1 MSGEVQSGT
10 YDASPDYYAVH
21 AYTTLHLH
29 QYYYGAIP
37 TVRPEFALTEVYESA
52 YIPLHST
59 ADLQFCAAPP
69 YCTEHT
75 YSTIHTLYSTGP
87 TTGWAGRPTTSF
99 PLLRRT
105 FIFTSCDSLYTVP
118 SSTLVESQPPRPR
131 HLVSWSSV
139 FPRLSVPVETS
150 KGRILSTDIAPHAS
164 RQRACERYVPYM
176 YVDDQTNIAPLL
188 AANIA
193 IVQGLAPP
201 RPAAE
206 VAQEAPKPPANGN
219 SKRITTPHACAE
231 CKRRKIRCD
240 GRQPCGQCLGC
251 RSPKPCYYDKHR
263 QRVIPSRK

>member
-1 MSGEVQSGT
+1 VSGEVQSGT

-21 AYTTLHLH
+21 TYTTLHLH

-131 HLVSWSSV
+131 HLVRFVVLCVSPLIST
-139 FPRLSVPVETS
+139 RGNI
-150 KGRILSTDIAPHAS
+150 KGSNSLDRHRSP
-164 RQRACERYVPYM
+164 CV
-176 YVDDQTNIAPLL
+176 
-188 AANIA
+188 
-193 IVQGLAPP
+193 
-201 RPAAE
+201 
-206 VAQEAPKPPANGN
+206 PPA
-219 SKRITTPHACAE
+219 SLRTLCSIRVC
-231 CKRRKIRCD
+231 RRSD
-240 GRQPCGQCLGC
+240 
-251 RSPKPCYYDKHR
+251 
-263 QRVIPSRK
+263 

>member
-1 MSGEVQSGT
+1 MPS
-10 YDASPDYYAVH
+10 SPLAETR
-21 AYTTLHLH
+21 A
-29 QYYYGAIP
+29 
-37 TVRPEFALTEVYESA
+37 TV
-52 YIPLHST
+52 
-59 ADLQFCAAPP
+59 
-69 YCTEHT
+69 
-75 YSTIHTLYSTGP
+75 
-87 TTGWAGRPTTSF
+87 
-99 PLLRRT
+99 T
-105 FIFTSCDSLYTVP
+105 FIRFMVLCTSPLI
-118 SSTLVESQPPRPR
+118 STPKNIKG
-131 HLVSWSSV
+131 
-139 FPRLSVPVETS
+139 T
-150 KGRILSTDIAPHAS
+150 KGRIPSTDIALDAS
-164 RQRACERYVPYM
+164 RRRTCERHVPYV
-176 YVDDQTNIAPLL
+176 YVDDPTDIAPPL